1 MGNFFSGSPHVQC
14 VVWFVCVV
22 MGNSFSGSPHV
33 HYVVWFGCAVMGNSF
48 SDSPHVQYVVGLGV
62 LLWVIPSLAV
72 LIFIITV
79 QMLSLFKSTV
89 FVSVLQRV
97 VGMVKFD

>member
-1 MGNFFSGSPHVQC
+1 MYNDVL
-14 VVWFVCVV
+14 
-22 MGNSFSGSPHV
+22 
-33 HYVVWFGCAVMGNSF
+33 FGLGVLLWVIPSLPVLMYIMLF
-48 SDSPHVQYVVGLGV
+48 GLGV